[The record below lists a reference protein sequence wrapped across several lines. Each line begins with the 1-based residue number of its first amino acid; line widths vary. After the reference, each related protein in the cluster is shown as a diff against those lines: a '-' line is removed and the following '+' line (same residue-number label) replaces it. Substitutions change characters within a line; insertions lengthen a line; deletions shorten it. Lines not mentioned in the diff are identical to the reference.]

1 MSDHVDNVLF
11 LCTGNSAFTN
21 LPLASNAR
29 MALNSKRE
37 GIGAM
42 DGTTTK
48 SSKAA

>member
-1 MSDHVDNVLF
+1 MSDRVDNVLF

-21 LPLASNAR
+21 LPLGRIAH
-29 MALNSKRE
+29 MALNFKLE

-48 SSKAA
+48 SSKAT